1 MKRYI
6 VGFLAVIALA
16 GCDESKRQP
25 EVVDQALRQQIFME
39 CLRTVPQGPKTTVS
53 NDWAEVVEQ
62 CDDAAKDMSRTVAYS
77 NLVYKRDK

>member
-6 VGFLAVIALA
+6 ITLIAAIFLT
-16 GCDESKRQP
+16 GCDNPNRQP

-39 CLRTVPQGPKTTVS
+39 CLRTVPQGPKTTVN

-62 CDDAAKDMSRTVAYS
+62 CDDAARDMAKTGVYS
-77 NLVYKRDK
+77 TAIYKREN